1 MTQDIINNIKDRF
14 LVFEDIGL
22 EVLYEYI
29 HTDNMK
35 LVGSKYEFDKVGLA
49 VLVKVSNNELFETK
63 EWQSINYTKKWLN
76 SIGFNLEKKYITI
89 LDNPILNPTYFI
101 YEDKYDEFIKTNY
114 PDMEYN
120 VMNLNLTI

>member
-1 MTQDIINNIKDRF
+1 MTQELIDSIKDRF

-22 EVLYEYI
+22 EVLCEYI
-29 HTDNMK
+29 FTDNMK
-35 LVGSKYEFDKVGLA
+35 LVGTIYEFEKVGIA
-49 VLVKVSNNELFETK
+49 ILVKVPKDELFNTP
-63 EWQSINYTKKWLN
+63 EWESINYTEKWLN
-76 SIGFNLEKKYITI
+76 SIGYKFRRKYVKI
-89 LDNPILNPTYFI
+89 LDNDILNPTYFI